1 MSKAVELIKEGASS
15 AGRKLEGASK
25 GDIGDLTSVLT
36 LGSSDRGEWLAGKAM
51 EPLERLFKAPDPL
64 PPPGLSQANVAESA
78 PSVDITGTESS
89 RRTSGRAVGTRKL
102 RIPLGG
108 LQ

>member
-1 MSKAVELIKEGASS
+1 MSKAVELIEEGLSS
-15 AGRKLEGASK
+15 AGSKLEGAAK
-25 GDIGDLTSVLT
+25 GDLGDIMSVLT
-36 LGSSDRGEWLAGKAM
+36 LGGSDRGEWILGTAM
-51 EPLERLFKAPDPL
+51 DPIEDIFKAPDPL

-78 PSVDITGTESS
+78 PSVDITETESS

-108 LQ
+108 LR

>member
-1 MSKAVELIKEGASS
+1 MSKAVELIEEGLSS
-15 AGRKLEGASK
+15 AGSKLEGALK
-25 GDIGDLTSVLT
+25 GNIGDLTSVLT
-36 LGSSDRGEWLAGKAM
+36 LGSTDRGEWLAGKVM
-51 EPLERLFKAPDPL
+51 DPIEDIFKAPDPL

-78 PSVDITGTESS
+78 PSVDITETESS

-108 LQ
+108 LR